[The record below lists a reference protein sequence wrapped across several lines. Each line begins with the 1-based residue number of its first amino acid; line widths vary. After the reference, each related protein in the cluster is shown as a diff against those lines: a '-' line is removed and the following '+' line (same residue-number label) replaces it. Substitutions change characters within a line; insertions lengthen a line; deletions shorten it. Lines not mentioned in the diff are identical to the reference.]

1 MLEKVLFNRLKEAKN
16 IPALSVCT
24 DKNLQDL
31 ILPIFNKEMGKWDK
45 ELGSEINAVLLKN

>member
-1 MLEKVLFNRLKEAKN
+1 VLEKVLFNRLKEAKS
-16 IPALSVCT
+16 IPPLSVCT

-31 ILPIFNKEMGKWDK
+31 MLPIFNKEMGKWDK